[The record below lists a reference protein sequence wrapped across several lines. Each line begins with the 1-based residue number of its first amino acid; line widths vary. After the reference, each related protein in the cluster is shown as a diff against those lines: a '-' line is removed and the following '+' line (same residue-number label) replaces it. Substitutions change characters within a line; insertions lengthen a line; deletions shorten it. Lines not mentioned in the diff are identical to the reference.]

1 MSTYSQERYVLAVA
15 PTGDDLDI
23 FKAICERE
31 RCPFSVVGIATE
43 EQKLIVT
50 DSLLGSEPINLEMST
65 LFGKP
70 PKLTLEG
77 ITVHPRRVELD
88 ESLKSYLPKDL
99 PELGKDG
106 ILGEAID
113 RVLHL
118 PAVGSKSYL
127 ITIGDRSI
135 TGLVC
140 RDQMVGPWQVPVA
153 DVAVTRAS
161 YGFDDV
167 VEGEAMACGER
178 TPLALLSPA
187 ASARMAV
194 AESLTNLAAA
204 SIESIEKVKLSANW
218 MSPASHPGEGAGLY
232 AAVQAIG
239 MELCPALGVGI
250 PVGKDSMSMKMKWKN
265 EHGDPR
271 EVTSPMSVIITAFAP
286 VRDVSLTWTPQLRTD
301 AGPTVLVLLDLAG
314 GKQRLGG
321 SALAQVF
328 KQLGSTPPDVEDPKA
343 IRSFFAACQTLK
355 ADHPDTVLAYH
366 DRSDGGLLATVAE
379 MCFAGRV
386 GAEIDLDELVQ
397 GEGATPIPALFNE
410 ELGAVFQVSKDKFFE
425 FTDVL
430 DAAGF
435 PRRDIHVIAKVNE
448 DRTDQSIR
456 ILHHGNEVYA
466 STRSALQQAWAE
478 TS

>member
-1 MSTYSQERYVLAVA
+1 
-15 PTGDDLDI
+15 
-23 FKAICERE
+23 
-31 RCPFSVVGIATE
+31 
-43 EQKLIVT
+43 
-50 DSLLGSEPINLEMST
+50 MST

-77 ITVHPRRVELD
+77 ITVNPRRIEFD
-88 ESLKSYLPKDL
+88 ESLMSYLPKDL
-99 PELGKDG
+99 PQFGKNS
-106 ILGEAID
+106 ILSEAVD

-232 AAVQAIG
+232 AAVKAIG

-265 EHGDPR
+265 EIGEPR

-286 VRDVSLTWTPQLRTD
+286 VNNVSLTWTPELRTD
-301 AGPTVLVLLDLAG
+301 CGETVLVFLDLAG

-328 KQLGSTPPDVEDPKA
+328 KQIGSTPPDVEDPKT
-343 IRSFFAACQTLK
+343 IRSFFAAVQSLK

-366 DRSDGGLLATVAE
+366 DRSDGGLLATITE

-386 GAEIDLDELVQ
+386 GAEIDLDELS
-397 GEGATPIPALFNE
+397 EGSSPIPALFNE
-410 ELGAVFQVSKDKFFE
+410 ELGAVLQVSKDKFFE

-430 DAAGF
+430 DASGF
-435 PRRDIHVIAKVNE
+435 PRRDIHVIAKINE
-448 DRTDQSIR
+448 THADQGIK
-456 ILHHGNEVYA
+456 IVHHGKEVY
-466 STRSALQQAWAE
+466 SSSRGELQQMWAE
-478 TS
+478 TSYKMQAQRDDPAGAKEEFDSILEGPEKTGKLSSPLAFFSVSQL